1 MQVNA
6 PFGKVLNESI
16 VPFWAEIEM
25 KTGEFYRVKQ
35 AAELLGVVP
44 NTVRAWG
51 ASGKLPEYRHPV
63 NNYRLYKKKDLMAL
77 LRKLEKPVTPIK
89 RKQ

>member
-1 MQVNA
+1 MQTKDY
-6 PFGKVLNESI
+6 F
-16 VPFWAEIEM
+16 
-25 KTGEFYRVKQ
+25 RVKQ

-51 ASGKLPEYRHPV
+51 ASGKLLEYRHPV

-77 LRKLEKPVTPIK
+77 LKKLEQPVKPKPKKT
-89 RKQ
+89 R

>member
-1 MQVNA
+1 MQTKDY
-6 PFGKVLNESI
+6 F
-16 VPFWAEIEM
+16 
-25 KTGEFYRVKQ
+25 RVKQ

-51 ASGKLPEYRHPV
+51 ASGKLLEYRHPV

-77 LRKLEKPVTPIK
+77 LKKLEQPVKPISK
-89 RKQ
+89 KAR